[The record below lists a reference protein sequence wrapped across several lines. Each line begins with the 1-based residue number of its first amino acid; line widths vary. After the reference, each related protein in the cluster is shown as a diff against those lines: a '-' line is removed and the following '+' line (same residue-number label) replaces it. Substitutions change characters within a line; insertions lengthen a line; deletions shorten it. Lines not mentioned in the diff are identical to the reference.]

1 MRELNASELKAYL
14 QSCESTPLL
23 LDVRQP
29 WEFELCKIEDS
40 ILMPMAQVPDNIDSL
55 DPTRETVVICHH
67 GIRSRRVG
75 QYLKQA
81 GFDNIINLSGGV
93 AQWAKTVDQNMPT
106 Y

>member
-1 MRELNASELKAYL
+1 MRELNASKLKVYL

-40 ILMPMAQVPDNIDSL
+40 VLMPMAQVPDNIDAL
-55 DPTRETVVICHH
+55 DPMRETVVICHH

-81 GFDNIINLSGGV
+81 GFDNVINLSGGV